1 METLALL
8 AVAAI
13 VLAAFSY
20 ALLPLLR
27 PQEALAAGDE
37 GSGAEEIVRL
47 LSERE
52 RAYRDIQ
59 EIEMDREMEK
69 LSEEDYAEMIARARS
84 VAIDVL
90 RRLEARGVRE
100 GMAPANLD
108 GREAARAAAGAHP
121 AAGDHPAAGAHSAAG
136 APLDAEPVSARSSLD
151 ERLEAEILAFREV
164 PPSGEESPDPSRD
177 ESGPNFC
184 PACGQ
189 PVGGVDNFCS
199 SCGKKIG

>member
-20 ALLPLLR
+20 ALLPLVR
-27 PQEALAAGDE
+27 PREALAAGAEDP
-37 GSGAEEIVRL
+37 GAEEIARL

-52 RAYRDIQ
+52 RAYRLIQ
-59 EIEMDREMEK
+59 EIDMDREMEK
-69 LSEEDYAEMIARARS
+69 LSEEDYADMIGRARAG
-84 VAIDVL
+84 ALDVL

-100 GMAPANLD
+100 GMAPAYL
-108 GREAARAAAGAHP
+108 GEREAARAAAGAH
-121 AAGDHPAAGAHSAAG
+121 SAAG
-136 APLDAEPVSARSSLD
+136 ARLAAGARSIPAEPARSSID
-151 ERLEAEILAFREV
+151 ERLEADILAYREV
-164 PPSGEESPDPSRD
+164 LPSGEESPNDDPSRG
-177 ESGPNFC
+177 ESGANFC

-189 PVGGVDNFCS
+189 PVGGGDNFCA

>member
-1 METLALL
+1 METFALL

-20 ALLPLLR
+20 ALLPLVR
-27 PQEALAAGDE
+27 PPEALAAGAEDP
-37 GSGAEEIVRL
+37 GAEEIARL

-69 LSEEDYAEMIARARS
+69 LSEEDYADMIGRARAG
-84 VAIDVL
+84 AIDVL

-108 GREAARAAAGAHP
+108 GREVARAAAGARL
-121 AAGDHPAAGAHSAAG
+121 AAGAGPGSAG
-136 APLDAEPVSARSSLD
+136 SARSSID
-151 ERLEAEILAFREV
+151 ERLEAEILAYREV
-164 PPSGEESPDPSRD
+164 PPSGEESPGDDPSRD

-189 PVGGVDNFCS
+189 PVGGGDNFCP